1 MTNQAEPRLTPYL
14 MVCGGLKALDF
25 YARAFGAE
33 EVERYM
39 DKDGQRLGHATL
51 RINGATIYVSDEFP
65 ELEFVKTRA
74 PSTLG
79 GTTVGIT
86 LQVDDADAW
95 YERAVAAGA
104 EVVRPLS
111 DQFYG
116 RSANM
121 RDPFGHVWAVLS
133 PVLKEQAA

>member
-1 MTNQAEPRLTPYL
+1 MTNQAEPRLAPYL
-14 MVCGGLKALDF
+14 MVRGGLKALGF

-39 DKDGQRLGHATL
+39 DKNGQRLGHATL

-65 ELEFVKTRA
+65 ELEYVKTRS

-79 GTTVGIT
+79 GTTVSIT
-86 LQVDDADAW
+86 LQVDDVDAW

-104 EVVRPLS
+104 EAVRPPT
-111 DQFYG
+111 DEFYG
-116 RSANM
+116 RSGNM
-121 RDPFGHVWAVLS
+121 RDPFGHLWAFVG
-133 PVLKEQAA
+133 PVKEQAA